1 MAGKIALISRGT
13 CPFALKSTLAK
24 AAGAIGAI
32 VYNNVP
38 NTVVQGT
45 LGGPGDY
52 VPTFGIS
59 QEAGLAFI
67 AALGAGTAQTGS
79 LTIVITSVLT

>member
-1 MAGKIALISRGT
+1 MAGKVALISRGT
-13 CPFALKSTLAK
+13 CAFAVKSTLAK
-24 AAGAIGAI
+24 AAGAVGAV

-59 QEAGLAFI
+59 QEDGVAFI
-67 AALGAGTAQTGS
+67 AALAAGTAQTADLS
-79 LTIVITSVLT
+79 IKLTSVLT